1 MFIKFIVLQWKS
13 VSRSPMW
20 QKNLAL
26 NLLIGFFLLLFAVY
40 LLMLGLLIEK
50 ILNELLP
57 GRNHFDFFNGLLLY
71 YFLGDLFVRFM
82 MQSLPKLTIESFCHL
97 PIKKNS
103 VIHFMV
109 SRTVFDILNII
120 PLFIFIPVT
129 FTIAVPYVGNHHA
142 ANWILSLLIM
152 ILANNFLGTYLKRL
166 LGTKPSILGGI
177 GLVFIALIILDKTG
191 LVSLSLLS
199 SNIFGYLA
207 EHQVFTII
215 PLLWMALTYFIHFR
229 FLKVHLYPDEIQ
241 VKQTVE
247 IETGK
252 ANRYLRSL
260 GLTGSILTMELK
272 LYWRNKRTRTIIYML
287 PLFLLYGLM
296 FYPNKMY
303 QNQNGFLMFVGI
315 FMTGGMM
322 LNYANY
328 AFGYESGYFDALLT
342 KNIDF
347 KHFITVKFY
356 IAVLISVFCFIM
368 TIPYVFFGYKILL
381 INASMFLYNIG
392 VLSFVLLYFATFN
405 KKRIDLT
412 RGGVFNYQG
421 IGAMN
426 WLAVLP
432 AFLLPVLIYIPFNIA
447 GIPNTGIAFIGF
459 LGILGLFFTKFFIR
473 IIFRNFYKRKY
484 IMAAAFRERS

>member
-1 MFIKFIVLQWKS
+1 MFAKFIVLQWKS

-26 NLLIGFFLLLFAVY
+26 NLLIGFFLFLFAVY
-40 LLMLGLLIEK
+40 LLMLGILIEK

-71 YFLGDLFVRFM
+71 YFLGDLFIRFM

-97 PIKKNS
+97 PIRKNK

-109 SRTVFDILNII
+109 SRTVFDILNFI

-129 FTIAVPYVGNHHA
+129 FTIVVPYVGNQYA
-142 ANWILSLLIM
+142 ANWIISLLLM
-152 ILANNFLGTYLKRL
+152 ILANNFLATYLKRL
-166 LGTKPSILGGI
+166 LGTKPLIIGGI
-177 GLVFIALIILDKTG
+177 GLVFIALVIFDKFD
-191 LVSLSLLS
+191 LISLSLLS
-199 SNIFGYLA
+199 STLFGYMAMHPVITL
-207 EHQVFTII
+207 I
-215 PLLWMALTYFIHFR
+215 PLLWMLTTYFIHFH
-229 FLKVHLYPDEIQ
+229 FLKIHLYPDEIQ
-241 VKQTVE
+241 VKQAIE

-296 FYPNKMY
+296 FYPNEVY

-356 IAVLISVFCFIM
+356 IAVLISLFCFIL
-368 TIPYVFFGYKILL
+368 TIPYVLYGYKILL

-412 RGGVFNYQG
+412 RGGAFNYQG

-426 WLAVLP
+426 WLAMLP
-432 AFLLPVLIYIPFNIA
+432 AFLLPILIYIPFSLS
-447 GIPNTGIAFIGF
+447 GFPNTGIAFIGF
-459 LGILGLFFTKFFIR
+459 LGILGLFFAKFFIR
-473 IIFRNFYKRKY
+473 IIFRNFIKRKY
-484 IMAAAFRERS
+484 IMATAFRERS